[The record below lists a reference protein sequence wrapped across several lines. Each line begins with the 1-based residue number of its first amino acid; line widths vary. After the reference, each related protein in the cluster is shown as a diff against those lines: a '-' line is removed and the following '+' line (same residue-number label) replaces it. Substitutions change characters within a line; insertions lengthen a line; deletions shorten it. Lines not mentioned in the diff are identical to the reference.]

1 MEEEAEKRKD
11 GKSICRAKKKKS
23 ATCFFFLFFFPERRT
38 VLFLVQSIPIEGS
51 PWDQSG
57 EKEEE
62 RKNNLV

>member
-11 GKSICRAKKKKS
+11 GKSICRAKKEVS
-23 ATCFFFLFFFPERRT
+23 DLLLFSLFFFERRT